1 MFSCNLTL
9 SVYSGRKLLTDSF
22 LIDHLLFNLLQQ
34 FQDVQ
39 SQVGYHK
46 EVHGDI
52 SIKRLPP
59 GIGKKERDCFVFFC
73 FVLIMRTVEYD
84 LKKGNVFNNALPS
97 SSNNFSKECCRQPY
111 SFCTFSYQIFPF
123 YWNALIQHSANSQPF
138 YQWPC
143 VGYRPC
149 GGWWSRSSP
158 E

>member
-22 LIDHLLFNLLQQ
+22 LIDHVLFNLLQQ

-52 SIKRLPP
+52 STKRLPP
-59 GIGKKERDCFVFFC
+59 GIGKKERDCFLF

-84 LKKGNVFNNALPS
+84 LKKKVMFLIMLS
-97 SSNNFSKECCRQPY
+97 QVLQ
-111 SFCTFSYQIFPF
+111 TIFQKKAAVSPILSAPF
-123 YWNALIQHSANSQPF
+123 PIRFFLSI
-138 YQWPC
+138 
-143 VGYRPC
+143 
-149 GGWWSRSSP
+149 
-158 E
+158 EML

>member
-59 GIGKKERDCFVFFC
+59 GIEKKERDFFVFC
-73 FVLIMRTVEYD
+73 FNYE
-84 LKKGNVFNNALPS
+84 
-97 SSNNFSKECCRQPY
+97 
-111 SFCTFSYQIFPF
+111 
-123 YWNALIQHSANSQPF
+123 NS
-138 YQWPC
+138 
-143 VGYRPC
+143 RI
-149 GGWWSRSSP
+149 
-158 E
+158 